1 MISWAIE
8 RSRETPDIVARRIS
22 VKPEKLIS
30 WERGDTRPSFRQA
43 QELAKKLKIP
53 FGYLYLSSPPA
64 ETLPLPDLRTM
75 AGTPPRKPSPDFL
88 DVLYDVFRKQEWYR
102 QYLEEENAFP
112 IPFVGKFKLDDDPNA
127 VAADV
132 RGTLGIDNKL
142 RQECHSWEEFLKEL
156 VYRAEEARVLVL
168 RSGIVLSNTHRKL
181 DVEEFRGFAIS
192 DDLAPLIFINEND
205 FKAAQIFTLAHE
217 LAHIWVGKSG
227 VSNPNYMLRSKQQQN
242 TIDQFCDRIA
252 AEILIPND
260 DFLIRWNGFSS
271 LDDNLDKLARHYRV
285 SAFVVLRRAFEFD
298 MIPDDTFRAKYQEL
312 LAKSRKKKSGGGDYY
327 SLVLSRNSAILTK
340 SLILA
345 ASEGRLLPTEAAGLL
360 NLKVSRLNAVE
371 SYILFGEPKHA

>member
-1 MISWAIE
+1 
-8 RSRETPDIVARRIS
+8 
-22 VKPEKLIS
+22 
-30 WERGDTRPSFRQA
+30 
-43 QELAKKLKIP
+43 
-53 FGYLYLSSPPA
+53 
-64 ETLPLPDLRTM
+64 
-75 AGTPPRKPSPDFL
+75 
-88 DVLYDVFRKQEWYR
+88 
-102 QYLEEENAFP
+102 
-112 IPFVGKFKLDDDPNA
+112 
-127 VAADV
+127 
-132 RGTLGIDNKL
+132 
-142 RQECHSWEEFLKEL
+142 
-156 VYRAEEARVLVL
+156 
-168 RSGIVLSNTHRKL
+168 
-181 DVEEFRGFAIS
+181 
-192 DDLAPLIFINEND
+192 
-205 FKAAQIFTLAHE
+205 
-217 LAHIWVGKSG
+217 
-227 VSNPNYMLRSKQQQN
+227 MLRSKQQQN
-242 TIDQFCDRIA
+242 TIDQFCDGIA

-260 DFLIRWNGFSS
+260 DFLIRWDGFSS